1 MRERR
6 VREGARGRR
15 RGGGRRVR
23 RSQNAVHSVRN
34 RVRVFRNGGVR
45 RRRRHREFMALRYR
59 VVYVG
64 AIAVLLRFV
73 VIRLNVNEWKEV
85 VLAGDASEEVE
96 GMSSEGEGVSAAEL
110 ESGMLRRERASASK
124 PTNSESGVVTR
135 RGRRRGVTSLGV
147 VSKLE
152 PLMSST
158 GFVEGRGGEWKEKRE
173 RHRRRDERERMK
185 ALGQYRYT
193 EGRKAV
199 WLAGRVRRVSRRGA
213 VVLTREEGG
222 RKRTKRQRVNEQL
235 SRSSGK
241 AVRYR
246 RE

>member
-1 MRERR
+1 MEGKSKYREKRR
-6 VREGARGRR
+6 EKKKMTERIVREGARVSI
-15 RGGGRRVR
+15 RGGGRIVR

-45 RRRRHREFMALRYR
+45 RRRMHREFMALRYR

-73 VIRLNVNEWKEV
+73 VMRLNVNEWKE
-85 VLAGDASEEVE
+85 GQRRTRETQ
-96 GMSSEGEGVSAAEL
+96 GSEGL
-110 ESGMLRRERASASK
+110 WNERGSRARL
-124 PTNSESGVVTR
+124 GTR
-135 RGRRRGVTSLGV
+135 RGRGNSRERGTARRNPRQGR
-147 VSKLE
+147 
-152 PLMSST
+152 
-158 GFVEGRGGEWKEKRE
+158 VEVGGRWKESTAME
-173 RHRRRDERERMK
+173 RRMDDVERIK

-193 EGRKAV
+193 EGRKYV

-235 SRSSGK
+235 SRDSEK
-241 AVRYR
+241 AVRR
-246 RE
+246 VGK

>member
-1 MRERR
+1 MCLCGWWELWSGSKGIETMTERR
-6 VREGARGRR
+6 VRERVLGLL

-23 RSQNAVHSVRN
+23 RSHNAVHSVRN

-73 VIRLNVNEWKEV
+73 VMRLNVNEWKEV
-85 VLAGDASEEVE
+85 GRTEARGGREFGPGTQRAERGGAGFALGLV
-96 GMSSEGEGVSAAEL
+96 GMVG
-110 ESGMLRRERASASK
+110 
-124 PTNSESGVVTR
+124 
-135 RGRRRGVTSLGV
+135 RGVFSSSPSV
-147 VSKLE
+147 VGYFFSAGYLE
-152 PLMSST
+152 GPWQERM
-158 GFVEGRGGEWKEKRE
+158 E
-173 RHRRRDERERMK
+173 RHRRLDERERMK
-185 ALGQYRYT
+185 ALGQYRFT
-193 EGRKAV
+193 EGRKFV

-235 SRSSGK
+235 SRDSGR
-241 AVRYR
+241 AVRLVSEDR
-246 RE
+246 R

>member
-1 MRERR
+1 M
-6 VREGARGRR
+6 
-15 RGGGRRVR
+15 R

-73 VIRLNVNEWKEV
+73 VMRLNVNEWKEV
-85 VLAGDASEEVE
+85 SLEKEVENEEQRTWEGNRSEEEEAERSHEERERQRQKKKEAAKWVAKGSSRASE
-96 GMSSEGEGVSAAEL
+96 
-110 ESGMLRRERASASK
+110 
-124 PTNSESGVVTR
+124 NGVVTR
-135 RGRRRGVTSLGV
+135 RGRRRRVTALGV
-147 VSKLE
+147 GEVATMGSYRWE
-152 PLMSST
+152 AA
-158 GFVEGRGGEWKEKRE
+158 GVVEGRGGEWKEKRE
-173 RHRRRDERERMK
+173 RHRRRDERERIK

-193 EGRKAV
+193 EGRKEV

-241 AVRYR
+241 AVRSS

>member
-1 MRERR
+1 M
-6 VREGARGRR
+6 
-15 RGGGRRVR
+15 R

-73 VIRLNVNEWKEV
+73 VMRLNVNEWKEV
-85 VLAGDASEEVE
+85 SLEKEEDVETQEQREVGSEEE
-96 GMSSEGEGVSAAEL
+96 MESQRKKKKGSRRGAE
-110 ESGMLRRERASASK
+110 
-124 PTNSESGVVTR
+124 NGVVTR
-135 RGRRRGVTSLGV
+135 RGRRRRVTALGV
-147 VSKLE
+147 GEVATMGSYRWE
-152 PLMSST
+152 AA
-158 GFVEGRGGEWKEKRE
+158 GVVEGRGAEWKEKRE
-173 RHRRRDERERMK
+173 RHRRRDERERIK

-193 EGRKAV
+193 EGRKEV

-241 AVRYR
+241 AVRSS